1 VRVRISYGAHID
13 EVPEEIDQMFT
24 YVSQKSRSVMKQVE
38 TIEELFE
45 EEDLETIVTVIN
57 KLRLTLKSIDLR
69 LADVEMIS
77 QGYLTHLEGDKNVP
91 DRRPSLDSAGISDAI
106 TNP

>member
-1 VRVRISYGAHID
+1 VRVRISYGAEVE
-13 EVPEEIDQMFT
+13 EVPEEIEQMFT

-38 TIEELFE
+38 TIE
-45 EEDLETIVTVIN
+45 VIN